1 MSEQE
6 LKLHVPMASRAGVER
21 ELKQAGAERL
31 SLHAMYFDTP
41 GRELARARV
50 AIRLRREGRNWV
62 QTLKMPGAN
71 AITRVEMNH
80 PRPGPIL
87 DLSVYAGTEV
97 QDALASIK
105 GQLGL
110 RYETDVVR
118 LLRKTRTRYGTV
130 EIAYDSGVLR
140 AGELELPICEM
151 EFELMSGRPAAIFA
165 ATRGWQARYGLVL
178 DPRSK
183 SERGD
188 ALAQLAH
195 TLAQPDLDEH
205 ARAAAIAQFWGPRY
219 ARPVRLASDMTP
231 AQALG
236 VTAGECLDQIARNAA
251 MLAEVDTLNLY
262 SAGQPEHVHQLRVG
276 MRRLRSAWRLFR
288 GWAQLPPQD
297 LQDSLRAHFAHFGAN
312 RDQDVLQESIIPA
325 LVKAGMPTFPI
336 PSEQAPPETAQVNA
350 ASTAFQAWLLDMLE
364 WSLDV
369 RPADSTAQPVS
380 MEAPERTDAA
390 SGPLRP
396 ARAAP
401 ALARGA
407 SRQAVASITVRAEG
421 QQDALAGERAG
432 PDMAARDADA
442 ASDAAAADGGAKHGD
457 GGTADHATKDSAG
470 LKGGG
475 TGGGGTGGTGGGGT
489 GGTGGGRTAATLQ
502 PTIIP
507 LLPPRDPRTLQ
518 ALLARRLRKW
528 HTQVLGE
535 GEVFADLEI
544 PARHELRK
552 RAKRLRYGLSFAESL
567 LPATKMRDYRR
578 RLAAVQDVLG
588 EMNDL
593 AVAHDL
599 YRQWSSRYPQAWFAL
614 GWISARQ
621 EKLVVEAQRA
631 FKKLGKAKRFW
642 K

>member
-6 LKLHVPMASRAGVER
+6 LKLHVPMASRAAVER
-21 ELKQAGAERL
+21 ELKQAGAERV

-50 AIRLRREGRNWV
+50 AIRLRREGRNWI
-62 QTLKMPGAN
+62 QTLKTPGAN
-71 AITRVEMNH
+71 AITRVEINH

-97 QDALASIK
+97 QDTLAGIK
-105 GQLGL
+105 GELGL
-110 RYETDVVR
+110 RYETDVIR

-140 AGELELPICEM
+140 AGELELPICEV

-165 ATRGWQARYGLVL
+165 ATRTWQARHGLVL

-195 TLAQPDLDEH
+195 TLAQPDLGEA
-205 ARAAAIAQFWGPRY
+205 ARAAAIAQFWGPRH
-219 ARPVRLASDMTP
+219 AKPVRLSPDMTP

-236 VTAGECLDQIARNAA
+236 VAAGECLDQVARNAA
-251 MLAEVDTLNLY
+251 MLAEVDTLGLY

-288 GWAQLPPQD
+288 GWAQLPSQD
-297 LQDSLRAHFAHFGAN
+297 MQDALRAHFAHFGAN

-336 PSEQAPPETAQVNA
+336 PEDETQPESAQTNA

-369 RPADSTAQPVS
+369 RPEDGRSQQLASAGAPQAGVAAFGPRPSVRTAP
-380 MEAPERTDAA
+380 
-390 SGPLRP
+390 
-396 ARAAP
+396 RAAP
-401 ALARGA
+401 ALAGGPARQAAASIRVPSGVEKDTRASELADADGAAKDADTARGA
-407 SRQAVASITVRAEG
+407 GPLHADDTNQGRPADRGPAESESG
-421 QQDALAGERAG
+421 SGSGSGDRGTR
-432 PDMAARDADA
+432 
-442 ASDAAAADGGAKHGD
+442 DGGAHA
-457 GGTADHATKDSAG
+457 AD
-470 LKGGG
+470 
-475 TGGGGTGGTGGGGT
+475 
-489 GGTGGGRTAATLQ
+489 RAAVTLQ

-507 LLPPRDPRTLQ
+507 LNPPRESRTLHD
-518 ALLARRLRKW
+518 LLARRLRKW
-528 HTQVLGE
+528 HKQVLRE
-535 GEVFADLEI
+535 GAVFADLEI

-567 LPATKMRDYRR
+567 LPAAKMRDYRR

-621 EKLVVEAQRA
+621 EKLVAEAQRA
-631 FKKLGKAKRFW
+631 FKKLGQAKRFW

>member
-6 LKLHVPMASRAGVER
+6 LKLHVPRASRAAVER
-21 ELKQAGAERL
+21 ELKQAGAERV

-50 AIRLRREGRNWV
+50 AIRLRREGRNWI
-62 QTLKMPGAN
+62 QTLKTPGAN
-71 AITRVEMNH
+71 AITRVEINH

-97 QDALASIK
+97 QDTLAGLK
-105 GQLGL
+105 GELGL
-110 RYETDVVR
+110 RYETDVIR
-118 LLRKTRTRYGTV
+118 LLRKSRTRYGTV
-130 EIAYDSGVLR
+130 EIAYDSGLLR
-140 AGELELPICEM
+140 AGELELPICEV

-165 ATRGWQARYGLVL
+165 ATRTWQARHGLVL

-195 TLAQPDLDEH
+195 TLAQPDLGEE
-205 ARAAAIAQFWGPRY
+205 ARTAAIAQFWGPRS
-219 ARPVRLASDMTP
+219 AKPVRLSSDMTP

-236 VTAGECLDQIARNAA
+236 VAAGECLDQVARNAA
-251 MLAEVDTLNLY
+251 MLAEVDTLDRY

-288 GWAQLPPQD
+288 GWAQLPPQTM
-297 LQDSLRAHFAHFGAN
+297 QDALRAHFAHFGAN

-336 PSEQAPPETAQVNA
+336 PDDGAPPETAQVNA

-369 RPADSTAQPVS
+369 RPEDGQSQQPAAAS
-380 MEAPERTDAA
+380 APQAGDAA
-390 SGPLRP
+390 SGSRGPVRRAP
-396 ARAAP
+396 PAAP
-401 ALARGA
+401 ALARGS
-407 SRQAVASITVRAEG
+407 SRLAVASVAVQPGAGNDGSTGKQA
-421 QQDALAGERAG
+421 DAGSPG
-432 PDMAARDADA
+432 NDADA
-442 ASDAAAADGGAKHGD
+442 APGAGPARAEGKHGGSVD
-457 GGTADHATKDSAG
+457 GGTADRGTND
-470 LKGGG
+470 GGG
-475 TGGGGTGGTGGGGT
+475 IPAGH
-489 GGTGGGRTAATLQ
+489 AAAPLQ

-507 LLPPRDPRTLQ
+507 LNPPRESRPLQ
-518 ALLARRLRKW
+518 VLLARRLRKW
-528 HTQVLGE
+528 HKQVLGE
-535 GEVFADLEI
+535 GAVFADLEI

-567 LPATKMRDYRR
+567 LPAAKMRDYRR

-621 EKLVVEAQRA
+621 EKLVTEAQRA
-631 FKKLGKAKRFW
+631 FKKLGEAKRFW